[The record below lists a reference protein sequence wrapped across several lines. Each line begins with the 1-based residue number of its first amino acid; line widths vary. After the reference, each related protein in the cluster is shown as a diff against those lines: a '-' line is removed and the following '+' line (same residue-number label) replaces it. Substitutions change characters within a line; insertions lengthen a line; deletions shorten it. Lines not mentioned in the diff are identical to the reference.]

1 LFTQKLILGYSSKIA
16 IQVLQLL
23 GMLIV
28 ARLLGPSVMGTVA
41 FGLAFVSMFLFIS
54 DFGLGVAHIK
64 LISEGQDEAKCNGTF
79 VRLKSMLVGLYFVVV
94 LSFYLVQKY
103 IFGVTFE
110 SVEHEYVILVYLVIT
125 SLGQIYSISTTTFAA
140 KTEQA
145 KQDIPNILQIFVYQ
159 ILRVVAAFLGYK
171 ALAQSLSNLT
181 AVLIVL
187 PVYLYLFRGTPV
199 GKFDKTLAK
208 LYFSLSIPAFIALF
222 TQTVI
227 YSTDRVILQYLT
239 NSEEVGYY
247 SAGLNISQFIKLI
260 ESSAGLLFFPFFS
273 KNIAEREY
281 EKLNSSVRKF
291 ERFNLSFVL
300 PIVFYIVIFANFVV
314 SIALGN
320 KFIKTPPIL
329 AIAILAMFTSI
340 INLPYID
347 SIAGKGLFKLSATI
361 CVFGMLVFLM
371 MSFLLVS
378 PYFFNLKGIGITLSL
393 LTTNIFS
400 GILFMYYTK
409 KELGY
414 IKILQGKY
422 LLIFGIIYSSIA
434 FFIYQAFS
442 FGFVGNLFAS
452 IIFFAGYFGFA
463 LFFKIITI
471 EDWKMAIELIN
482 FKKMRIYLNS
492 ELKNKDK

>member
-1 LFTQKLILGYSSKIA
+1 
-16 IQVLQLL
+16 
-23 GMLIV
+23 MLVV
-28 ARLLGPSVMGTVA
+28 ARLLGPNVMGTVA

-54 DFGLGVAHIK
+54 DFGLGTAHMK
-64 LISEGQDEAKCNGTF
+64 LISEGRDEAKCNGTF
-79 VRLKSMLVGLYFVVV
+79 IRLKGMLVGLYFIVV
-94 LSFYLVQKY
+94 LSFYLSQKY

-110 SVEHEYVILVYLVIT
+110 SVQHEYIILVYLVIT
-125 SLGQIYSISTTTFAA
+125 SLGQIYTITTTTFAA

-145 KQDIPNILQIFVYQ
+145 KQDIPNILQVLIYQ
-159 ILRVVAAFLGYK
+159 ILRVIAAFLGYK

-187 PVYLYLFRGTPV
+187 PVYLYLFKGTPV
-199 GKFDKTLAK
+199 GKFDKSLAK
-208 LYFSLSIPAFIALF
+208 LYFSISIPAFIALF

-247 SAGLNISQFIKLI
+247 SAGLSISQFIKLI
-260 ESSAGLLFFPFFS
+260 EASAGLLFFPFFS
-273 KNIAEREY
+273 KHITDGEY

-291 ERFNLSFVL
+291 ERFNLSFIL
-300 PIVFYIVIFANFVV
+300 PVVFYIMIFANFVV

-329 AIAILAMFTSI
+329 AIATLAMFVSI

-347 SIAGKGLFKLSATI
+347 SISGKGLFKLSATI
-361 CVFGMLVFLM
+361 CVFGMAVFLI

-378 PYFFNLKGIGITLSL
+378 PYFFDLKGLGITLSL

-414 IKILQGKY
+414 IKILQGKF

-434 FFIYQAFS
+434 FFIYKAFT
-442 FGFVGNLFAS
+442 FGLFGNIIAS

-463 LFFKIITI
+463 LLFKIITI
-471 EDWKMAIELIN
+471 EDWKMAMELIN
-482 FKKMRIYLNS
+482 MKKMYVYLNS